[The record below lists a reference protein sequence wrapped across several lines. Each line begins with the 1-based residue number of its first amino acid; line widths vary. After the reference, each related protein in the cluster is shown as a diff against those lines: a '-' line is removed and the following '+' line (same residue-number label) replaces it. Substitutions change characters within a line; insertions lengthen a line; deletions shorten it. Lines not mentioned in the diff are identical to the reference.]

1 MPLYD
6 LPIKR
11 KLAGFIFLTSFVV
24 LVVSFLVLLSYETR
38 SFKQRTMR
46 TMDTIAGIIAANS
59 TAALMYDD
67 AKLAREILAGVRAES
82 EIVEAALFN
91 KQGKLYAI
99 YPASIPRA
107 DFPQAPSPDGS
118 KFGLTQLVLFKP
130 VIQGDAR
137 VGTLYLKADLSGTY
151 RRLRVYGLV
160 LLAVLAGSTALAF
173 FLSNFF
179 QQQISQP
186 ILDLANTARAVSE
199 RKDYS
204 VRATKMSG
212 DELGFLTEAFN
223 SMLEQIQ
230 RNHVAIAESEERF
243 RVVAD
248 SAPVLIWLATPDRVR
263 TWFNKHWLKF
273 VGRPLAQEIGTGWKD
288 NLHPDDA
295 QRYIDAYVNA
305 FATRREVRIE
315 YRLRRH
321 DGKYRWLLSHGVP
334 RYQGSQFA
342 GFIGSCVD
350 ITEHKEAEALVR
362 SSEVQMRLVTDHA
375 SVLLV
380 HLDRHHRFKF
390 VNMAYAARYGRLPQ
404 EMVGKHLSEVIGAG
418 PYEMT
423 KARIDSVLTGKRVEF
438 EVELPYPTLGPRW
451 VHLVLVPER
460 DAGGTVVG
468 FVGALTDTTERRAAE
483 RELKR
488 ARDEALA
495 ASRAKDDFL
504 AALSHELRTPLSPV
518 LLLASDAAE
527 NPELSPEV
535 RADFDTIR
543 KNVELEARLIDDLL
557 DLTRITRGKLVLE
570 LQPVD
575 ASTIVQDALA
585 TVRADLDAKRIQ
597 LVMEMGEAAPKV
609 WGDPVRLQ
617 QVFWN
622 VLKNAVKFTPDEGTI
637 TVRAEIESS
646 QDMLVIR
653 VTDTGIGM
661 TAPELQRVFEAFS
674 QGDHAGSGGS
684 HRFGGLGLGLAI
696 SRKVIELHSGKIS
709 VVSEGRHRGCT
720 FTIELPLAG
729 GREEKSAEPAV
740 ILPATNASTRS
751 ASPFASIVADRGA
764 ILLVEDH
771 IPTRAALEH
780 LLRRRSYRVVTAGTV
795 AEARSAAE
803 NSKFD
808 FVISDIGLPDGSGY
822 DLMAELRKHY
832 DLRGV
837 ALSGYG
843 MEGDIARS
851 HEAGF
856 IVHLIKPVRVQ
867 LLDEA
872 LEAIAPGY
880 QSVRSQK

>member
-1 MPLYD
+1 MSLYD

-38 SFKQRTMR
+38 SFKQRTTR

-67 AKLAREILAGVRAES
+67 AKLAREILAGVRAEE

-91 KQGKLYAI
+91 KQGKLYAT
-99 YPASIPRA
+99 YPAGMARA
-107 DFPQAPSPDGS
+107 EFPQAPGPDGTT
-118 KFGLTQLVLFKP
+118 FGLTQLTLFKP
-130 VIQGDAR
+130 AIQGDTR
-137 VGTLYLKADLSGTY
+137 VGTLYLKSDLSGTY

-263 TWFNKHWLKF
+263 TWFNRNWLKF
-273 VGRPLAQEIGTGWKD
+273 VGRPLAQEIGAGWKD
-288 NLHPDDA
+288 NLFPDDA
-295 QRYIDAYVNA
+295 ERYMEAYVGA
-305 FATRREVRIE
+305 FASRQEFRIE

-350 ITEHKEAEALVR
+350 ISEHKEAEALVR
-362 SSEVQMRLVTDHA
+362 SSELQLRLVTDHA
-375 SVLLV
+375 SVYLC
-380 HLDRHHRFKF
+380 HLDRSHRFKF
-390 VNMAYAARYGRLPQ
+390 ANLAYAARYGRKP
-404 EMVGKHLSEVIGAG
+404 EEVIGRHISEIIGAE
-418 PYEMT
+418 PYALALPWIE
-423 KARIDSVLTGKRVEF
+423 AAFTGKRQEF
-438 EVELPYPTLGPRW
+438 ELELPYSDLGKRW
-451 VHLVLVPER
+451 VHLVYVPER
-460 DAGGTVVG
+460 SLEGEVVG
-468 FVGALTDTTERRAAE
+468 LVAVLTDTTERRMAE

-527 NPELSPEV
+527 NPDLPPEI
-535 RADFDTIR
+535 RADFETIR

-557 DLTRITRGKLVLE
+557 DLTRITRGKLILE
-570 LQPVD
+570 LQVVD
-575 ASTIVQDALA
+575 AQTIVRDALA
-585 TVRADLDAKRIQ
+585 TVRADLDAKRIK
-597 LVMEMGEAAPKV
+597 LVMEMGEAPPKV

-637 TVRAEIESS
+637 TVRAGALSD
-646 QDMLVIR
+646 QGMLVIR

-661 TAPELQRVFEAFS
+661 TAPELERVFEAFS

-709 VVSEGRHRGCT
+709 VVSEGRHQGCT

-729 GREEKSAEPAV
+729 RREERAAEPPRRAPAV
-740 ILPATNASTRS
+740 EIPVRPAA
-751 ASPFASIVADRGA
+751 PFASAPGDRGA

-771 IPTRAALEH
+771 VPTRAALEH

-795 AEARSAAE
+795 AEARAAAE
-803 NSKFD
+803 SHKFD

-822 DLMAELRKHY
+822 DLMTELRKHY

-880 QSVRSQK
+880 QTVRSQK

>member
-1 MPLYD
+1 MSLYD

-38 SFKQRTMR
+38 SFKQRTTR

-67 AKLAREILAGVRAES
+67 TKLAREILAGVRAEPD
-82 EIVEAALFN
+82 IVEAALFN
-91 KQGKLYAI
+91 KQGRLYAT

-107 DFPQAPSPDGS
+107 EFPQAPGPDGT
-118 KFGLTQLVLFKP
+118 KFGLTQLTLFKP
-130 VIQGDAR
+130 AIQGDTR
-137 VGTLYLKADLSGTY
+137 VGTLYLKSDLSGTY

-223 SMLEQIQ
+223 SMLDQIQ

-248 SAPVLIWLATPDRVR
+248 SAPVLIWLATPDQVR

-273 VGRPLAQEIGTGWKD
+273 VGRPLAQEIGSGWRD

-295 QRYIDAYVNA
+295 QRYMDTYVNGFTA
-305 FATRREVRIE
+305 RREFRIE

-342 GFIGSCVD
+342 GLIGSCVD

-362 SSEVQMRLVTDHA
+362 SSELQMRLVTDHA

-380 HLDRHHRFKF
+380 HLNSEHRFKF
-390 VNMAYAARYGRLPQ
+390 VNMAYALRYGRQPQ
-404 EMVGKHLSEVIGAG
+404 EMVGKHLSEVIGEA
-418 PYEMT
+418 PYEMS
-423 KARIDSVLTGKRVEF
+423 KSRIESVLAGRREEF
-438 EVELPYPTLGPRW
+438 EIELPYPTLGPRW

-460 DAGGTVVG
+460 DASGAVVG

-527 NPELSPEV
+527 NPDLPPDV
-535 RADFDTIR
+535 RSDFETIR

-557 DLTRITRGKLVLE
+557 DLTRITRGKLILE
-570 LQPVD
+570 LQAVD
-575 ASTIVQDALA
+575 AQAIIWDALA

-597 LVMEMGEAAPKV
+597 LTMKMGDAPPKV

-637 TVRAEIESS
+637 TVQAESRL
-646 QDMLVIR
+646 DAGMLVVRI
-653 VTDTGIGM
+653 TDTGIGM
-661 TAPELQRVFEAFS
+661 TAPELSRVFEAFS

-729 GREEKSAEPAV
+729 LREEKLIDAPPVVVAEAPSR
-740 ILPATNASTRS
+740 STP
-751 ASPFASIVADRGA
+751 PFPLAADRGA

-771 IPTRAALEH
+771 VPTRAALEH
-780 LLRRRSYRVVTAGTV
+780 LLRRRSYRVITAGTV
-795 AEARSAAE
+795 AEARAAAE
-803 NSKFD
+803 NNKID

-822 DLMAELRKHY
+822 DLMSELRKRY

-872 LEAIAPGY
+872 LEAIAPDAS
-880 QSVRSQK
+880 SVRSQK